1 VVTRKLPDTIE
12 VRMRELFDTHLN
24 ADDKPMSQAELV
36 EAVKTADVLVPTVT
50 DTIDDVVIGKAGD
63 QLKLIANF
71 GNGVDNID
79 VAAAEAEGVR
89 VMNTPSASSTSVAE
103 LALALM
109 FSLARQIPRADQSM
123 KSGAWDKKTFA
134 KGMELEGKT
143 LGILGVGRI
152 GRALARKASALGM
165 VVIGA
170 DPALGA
176 TGSVDGLTLLPPDDV
191 FRRAD
196 FISLHLPKVAGT
208 PATLGRDQ
216 FAQMKNGVF
225 VVNCARGGVV
235 DEAALL
241 AALESGK
248 VAGCA
253 LDVFEVEP
261 PGSDHPLLALPNV
274 IATPHVGG
282 NTHEVAS
289 HLQNALGEMLHG
301 EAGNEP
307 QATARY
313 VHARCFEHPF
323 RE

>member
-1 VVTRKLPDTIE
+1 MGAAPKRVLICDAIAADAVE
-12 VRMRELFDTHLN
+12 RMRAGGLVVDERIG
-24 ADDKPMSQAELV
+24 MSPEALEAAIGEY
-36 EAVKTADVLVPTVT
+36 EAV
-50 DTIDDVVIGKAGD
+50 VVRSATKIKA
-63 QLKLIANF
+63 QHVAAAKSLKLIVR
-71 GNGVDNID
+71 GGVGVDNID

-170 DPALGA
+170 DPALGT
-176 TGSVDGLTLLPPDDV
+176 TGSVDGLTLLAPDDV
-191 FRRAD
+191 YRRAD

-208 PATLGRDQ
+208 PATIGREQ

-225 VVNCARGGVV
+225 LVNCARGGVV

-241 AALESGK
+241 TALESGK

-261 PGSDHPLLALPNV
+261 PKDLGLISNPQV
-274 IATPHVGG
+274 IATPHVGASTVEAQARVG
-282 NTHEVAS
+282 LEVAEI
-289 HLQNALGEMLHG
+289 LLAEL
-301 EAGNEP
+301 
-307 QATARY
+307 
-313 VHARCFEHPF
+313 
-323 RE
+323 

>member
-1 VVTRKLPDTIE
+1 VGATPKRVLICDAIAADAIE
-12 VRMRELFDTHLN
+12 RMRAGGLVVDE
-24 ADDKPMSQAELV
+24 KIGMSPDALEAAIGDY
-36 EAVKTADVLVPTVT
+36 EAVVVRSATKIRAQHVTAA
-50 DTIDDVVIGKAGD
+50 KS
-63 QLKLIANF
+63 LKLIVR
-71 GNGVDNID
+71 GGVGVDNID

-170 DPALGA
+170 DPALGT
-176 TGSVDGLTLLPPDDV
+176 TGSVDGLTLLSPDDV
-191 FRRAD
+191 YRRAD

-208 PATLGRDQ
+208 PATLGREQ
-216 FAQMKNGVF
+216 FAQMKDGVF

-235 DEAALL
+235 DEAALF

-248 VAGCA
+248 VAGSA

-261 PGSDHPLLALPNV
+261 PKELALIGHPRV
-274 IATPHVGG
+274 IATPHVGASTVEAQARVG
-282 NTHEVAS
+282 LEVAEI
-289 HLQNALGEMLHG
+289 LLAEL
-301 EAGNEP
+301 
-307 QATARY
+307 
-313 VHARCFEHPF
+313 
-323 RE
+323 

>member
-1 VVTRKLPDTIE
+1 MSAKPKRVLICDAIAADAVE
-12 VRMRELFDTHLN
+12 RMRAGGLVVDERIG
-24 ADDKPMSQAELV
+24 MSPEALEAAIGDY
-36 EAVKTADVLVPTVT
+36 EAV
-50 DTIDDVVIGKAGD
+50 VVRSATKIRAQHLAAAKN
-63 QLKLIANF
+63 LKVIVR
-71 GNGVDNID
+71 GGVGVDNID
-79 VAAAEAEGVR
+79 VASAEAEGVR

-109 FSLARQIPRADQSM
+109 FSLARQIPRADRSM

-170 DPALGA
+170 DPALGT
-176 TGSVDGLTLLPPDDV
+176 TGGVDGLTLLAPDDV
-191 FRRAD
+191 YRRAD

-208 PATLGRDQ
+208 PATIGPRQL
-216 FAQMKNGVF
+216 AQMKDGVF
-225 VVNCARGGVV
+225 LVNCARGGVV

-261 PGSDHPLLALPNV
+261 PKELGLVGHARV
-274 IATPHVGG
+274 IATPHVGASTVEAQARVG
-282 NTHEVAS
+282 LEVAE
-289 HLQNALGEMLHG
+289 LLLAEL
-301 EAGNEP
+301 
-307 QATARY
+307 
-313 VHARCFEHPF
+313 
-323 RE
+323 

>member
-1 VVTRKLPDTIE
+1 MGAAPKRVLVCDAIAADAIE
-12 VRMRELFDTHLN
+12 RMR
-24 ADDKPMSQAELV
+24 AGGLV
-36 EAVKTADVLVPTVT
+36 VDEKIGLTPEALEAAIGDYEAV
-50 DTIDDVVIGKAGD
+50 VVRSATKIRAQHVAAAKH
-63 QLKLIANF
+63 LKVIVR
-71 GNGVDNID
+71 GGVGVDNID

-109 FSLARQIPRADQSM
+109 FALARQIPRADHSM

-152 GRALARKASALGM
+152 GRALARKAAAIGM

-170 DPALGA
+170 DPALVA

-196 FISLHLPKVAGT
+196 LISLHMPRVAGT
-208 PATLGRDQ
+208 PAAIGPEQ
-216 FAQMKNGVF
+216 FAQMKSGVF
-225 VVNCARGGVV
+225 LVNCARGGVV
-235 DEAALL
+235 DEAALF

-261 PGSDHPLLALPNV
+261 PKDARLVGHARV
-274 IATPHVGG
+274 IATPHVGASTVEAQARVG
-282 NTHEVAS
+282 LEVAEI
-289 HLQNALGEMLHG
+289 LLAEL
-301 EAGNEP
+301 
-307 QATARY
+307 
-313 VHARCFEHPF
+313 
-323 RE
+323 

>member
-1 VVTRKLPDTIE
+1 LVCDAIAADAVE
-12 VRMRELFDTHLN
+12 RMRAGGLVVDERIG
-24 ADDKPMSQAELV
+24 MSPEALEAAIGDY
-36 EAVKTADVLVPTVT
+36 EAV
-50 DTIDDVVIGKAGD
+50 VVRSATKIRAQHVAAAKS
-63 QLKLIANF
+63 LKLIVR
-71 GNGVDNID
+71 GGVGVDNID

-89 VMNTPSASSTSVAE
+89 VMNTPAASSTSVAE

-170 DPALGA
+170 DPALGT
-176 TGSVDGLTLLPPDDV
+176 TGSVDGLTLLSPDDV
-191 FRRAD
+191 YRRAD

-208 PATLGRDQ
+208 PATLGREQ
-216 FAQMKNGVF
+216 FAEMKDGVF

-235 DEAALL
+235 DEAALF

-261 PGSDHPLLALPNV
+261 PKELALIGHPRV
-274 IATPHVGG
+274 IATPHVGASTVEAQARVG
-282 NTHEVAS
+282 LEVAEILLS
-289 HLQNALGEMLHG
+289 EL
-301 EAGNEP
+301 
-307 QATARY
+307 
-313 VHARCFEHPF
+313 
-323 RE
+323 

>member
-1 VVTRKLPDTIE
+1 VGATLKRVLVCDAIAADAVE
-12 VRMRELFDTHLN
+12 RMRAGGLVVDERIG
-24 ADDKPMSQAELV
+24 MSPEALEAAIGDY
-36 EAVKTADVLVPTVT
+36 EAV
-50 DTIDDVVIGKAGD
+50 VVRSATKIRAQHVAAAKS
-63 QLKLIANF
+63 LKLIVR
-71 GNGVDNID
+71 GGVGVDNID

-89 VMNTPSASSTSVAE
+89 VMNTPAASSTSVAE

-170 DPALGA
+170 DPALGT
-176 TGSVDGLTLLPPDDV
+176 TGSVDGLTLLSPDDV
-191 FRRAD
+191 YRRAD

-208 PATLGRDQ
+208 PATLGREQ
-216 FAQMKNGVF
+216 FAEMKDGVF

-235 DEAALL
+235 DEAALF

-261 PGSDHPLLALPNV
+261 PKELALIGHPRV
-274 IATPHVGG
+274 IATPHVGASTVEAQARVG
-282 NTHEVAS
+282 LEVAEILLS
-289 HLQNALGEMLHG
+289 EL
-301 EAGNEP
+301 
-307 QATARY
+307 
-313 VHARCFEHPF
+313 
-323 RE
+323 

>member
-1 VVTRKLPDTIE
+1 MRAGGLVVDEKIG
-12 VRMRELFDTHLN
+12 
-24 ADDKPMSQAELV
+24 MSPEALEAAIGDY
-36 EAVKTADVLVPTVT
+36 EAV
-50 DTIDDVVIGKAGD
+50 VVRSATKIRAQHVAAAKS
-63 QLKLIANF
+63 LKVIVR
-71 GNGVDNID
+71 GGVGVDNID

-109 FSLARQIPRADQSM
+109 FSLARQIPRADASM

-152 GRALARKASALGM
+152 GRALARKAAALGM

-176 TGSVDGLTLLPPDDV
+176 EGTVDGLTLLAPDDV
-191 FRRAD
+191 YRRAD

-208 PATLGRDQ
+208 PATIGPLQ
-216 FAQMKNGVF
+216 LAQMKKGVF
-225 VVNCARGGVV
+225 LVNCARGGVV
-235 DEAALL
+235 DEAALC

-248 VAGCA
+248 VAGAA

-261 PGSDHPLLALPNV
+261 PKDLRLVGHPQV
-274 IATPHVGG
+274 IATPHVGASTVEAQSRVG
-282 NTHEVAS
+282 LEVAEI
-289 HLQNALGEMLHG
+289 LLAEL
-301 EAGNEP
+301 
-307 QATARY
+307 
-313 VHARCFEHPF
+313 
-323 RE
+323 